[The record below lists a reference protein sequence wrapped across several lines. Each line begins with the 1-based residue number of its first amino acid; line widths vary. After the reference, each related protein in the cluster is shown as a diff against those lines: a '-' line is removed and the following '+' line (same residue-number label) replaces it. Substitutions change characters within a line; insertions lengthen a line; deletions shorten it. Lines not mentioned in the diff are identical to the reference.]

1 MKPLNKDL
9 IREIKKNFP
18 RFISIVL
25 LVGLGVMVLVGLAAT
40 GPLMRFNLEK
50 KLDQAQ
56 MYDLFL
62 SNSLGLEDQ
71 DIKQIAQLEDLEDV
85 EFRYS
90 VNRDVLGTNDAI
102 HILSLTQKWAKPLL
116 IQGRLPSQSGE
127 LALDR
132 DYAAKKKMKIGDSIS
147 FKEVKNKYDL
157 GKEEKPMVRDDF
169 VLVGLVDSAEYLQ
182 TIHKGNQEDGTALE
196 GFAYVSPN
204 DFKLDNPTDALI
216 GLKGARSL
224 KTDSKDYR
232 NLVLAGRQNLEDLFS
247 RRPKDRLEAMK
258 EDAQDQIQEGEE
270 DLQSGKDKLQAAQD
284 KLTSARQELAQGEK
298 DYQKGQKTFKE
309 EIAKGQGKIQKG
321 QKDLDQG
328 EKDLLANK
336 NKLDDGE
343 KKLKD
348 SEKILAEKEADY
360 QAGRDKYLMGL
371 EQYRQGLDRI
381 KTEEDRL
388 IQGKKDLE
396 ENQAK
401 LAQGQRDYQEGLAKL
416 QGAQGEIQK
425 NEESLK
431 QARQALDQ
439 GRESL
444 AREKEKLDQAQG
456 AIDLGRSQVQKAK
469 DAAQNAV
476 QGLEKSLADKKSQLA
491 ALEAS
496 GGDPAEI
503 ARLKGEIQAGQVALD
518 QAQKALVLANQAL
531 ANYEKQIADQ
541 QKQVDQGRAK
551 WQEGKKT
558 LDQKEALYQEGL
570 KKLNQGKEELEYNKG
585 RIKASKDQLDQGLA
599 QLGQGRKKLQD
610 GQRQLDQ
617 GKSKLEDSQKT
628 LEDAKESLDQGR
640 VKLDQ
645 GKKDLDQGRGDLEKG
660 KIQYA
665 QGLEKVQGA
674 RDQLDQARRTL
685 DQERQKGQ
693 DRLNAT
699 KKDLATG
706 REKIRKGQKDYD
718 EKAQEAQKDF
728 DQAELDIK
736 DAKELMTLLKR
747 PMYTIYSRLSN
758 PGIFNYMGYADSMDA
773 LVKLFP
779 LFFFAISMLVSLT
792 TMTRMVEE
800 HRNYMGT
807 LKALGFEKNQIAKK
821 FYLYGLLAAIV
832 GGVFGALLGNFFIT
846 PLIGNAYSTGTIV
859 YPLEVKAYGWVIF
872 FSILVGLA
880 CTGLVAYIITKR
892 SLKESAASLM
902 RPKPP
907 AKGNRIFL
915 EAIKPL
921 WSRMTFLQKV
931 TARNIFRYKMRML
944 MTLAGV
950 MGCMALL
957 VLGFGI
963 YSAVFKLVDIQF
975 NDLATYDMILIH
987 ERALSR
993 DSYDKMMDRLGQDP
1007 QIKNKVPVKLSTM
1020 TMETKKQGTRTISL
1034 IASQEKDFNDLIRL
1048 RKPRGQGLT
1057 LPDRGALVTE
1067 KLAREEGLKKGSDL
1081 LVQDQEGLY
1090 RKIRIAGVVENYA
1103 GHYLY
1108 MTGDY
1113 YSQVMEEDYRDNGY
1127 LVSLKDQSPQGKKDF
1142 IQDYQGYKAVLSI
1155 ASFDQVKGMVENL
1168 VGSLNVVVGVILV
1181 LSATLALVVLYN
1193 LTNINIEER
1202 IQELSTI
1209 KVLGFYPREVTAYV
1223 YRETWALTFI
1233 GIFLGG
1239 FVGKLLH
1246 WGVLQVVVP
1255 DDAMLYPVLTWW
1267 NFLLPA
1273 AITLFIS
1280 FLVMV
1285 LVHNYLKKVDMVEA
1299 LKGVE

>member
-9 IREIKKNFP
+9 VREIKKNFP
-18 RFISIVL
+18 RFVSIVL
-25 LVGLGVMVLVGLAAT
+25 LVGLGVMVLVGLAAA

-50 KLDQAQ
+50 KLDQAG

-62 SNSLGLEDQ
+62 SNPLGLEDQ
-71 DIKQIAQLEDLEDV
+71 DIEQIARLKGMEDV

-90 VNRDVLGTNDAI
+90 LNRNIRGTNDAI
-102 HILSLTQKWAKPLL
+102 HLLSLTKKWAKPLL
-116 IQGRLPSQSGE
+116 IQGRLPAKSGE

-132 DYAAKKKMKIGDSIS
+132 DYAAKKKIKIGDSIS
-147 FKEVKNKYDL
+147 FKDVKNKYDL
-157 GKEEKPMVRDDF
+157 GQEERPMVRDDF

-196 GFAYVSPN
+196 GFAYVSPD
-204 DFKLDNPTDALI
+204 DFKLDEPTDALI

-224 KTDSKDYR
+224 KTDSKDYQ
-232 NLVLAGRQNLEDLFS
+232 NLVLAGRKNLEDLFS
-247 RRPKDRLEAMK
+247 QRPKARLEAMK
-258 EDAQDQIQEGEE
+258 SEAQDKIKKGED

-284 KLTSARQELAQGEK
+284 KLKAARKKLAQGEK
-298 DYQKGQKTFKE
+298 DYQKGQKTLRE

-348 SEKILAEKEADY
+348 SEKVLAEKEADY
-360 QAGRDKYLMGL
+360 QAGREKYTRGL
-371 EQYRQGLDRI
+371 EEYQEGLDRI
-381 KTEEDRL
+381 KTEEGRL

-401 LAQGQRDYQEGLAKL
+401 LSQGQKDYQEGLAKL
-416 QGAQGEIQK
+416 QAAQGEIQK
-425 NEESLK
+425 NEETLK
-431 QARQALDQ
+431 QARQVLDQ

-444 AREKEKLDQAQG
+444 AKEKEKLDQAQG
-456 AIDLGRSQVQKAK
+456 DIDQGRKQVQETVKS
-469 DAAQNAV
+469 
-476 QGLEKSLADKKSQLA
+476 LEKSLADKKSQLA

-496 GGDPAEI
+496 GEDQDKI
-503 ARLKGEIQAGQVALD
+503 AQLKGEIQVQEGAL
-518 QAQKALVLANQAL
+518 AAAKQAL
-531 ANYEKQIADQ
+531 ANYDKQVADQ
-541 QKQVDQGRAK
+541 QRRVDQGRAQ

-558 LDQKEALYQEGL
+558 LDQKEALYQDGL
-570 KKLNQGKEELEYNKG
+570 KKLNKGKEELDYNQG
-585 RIKASKDQLDQGLA
+585 RLRDSKAQLDQGLA
-599 QLGQGRKKLQD
+599 QLDQGRKKLQD

-617 GKSKLEDSQKT
+617 GKAKLEDSQKT
-628 LEDAKESLDQGR
+628 LKDAKETLDQGR
-640 VKLDQ
+640 AKLDQ
-645 GKKDLDQGRGDLEKG
+645 GKKDLDQGREDLEKG
-660 KIQYA
+660 KSQYA
-665 QGLEKVQGA
+665 QGLEKFQGA
-674 RDQLDQARRTL
+674 KAQLDQARKTL
-685 DQERQKGQ
+685 DQEKRKGQ
-693 DRLNAT
+693 DRLNAA
-699 KKDLATG
+699 KKDLDTG
-706 REKIRKGQKDYD
+706 RAKLKKGQRDYD

-728 DQAELDIK
+728 DQAEVDIRNAK
-736 DAKELMTLLKR
+736 DLMTLLKR

-807 LKALGFEKNQIAKK
+807 LKALGFQRNQIAQK

-832 GGVFGALLGNFFIT
+832 GGIFGAILGNFFIT

-859 YPLEVKAYGWVIF
+859 YPLEVKAYAWVIF
-872 FSILVGLA
+872 SSILVGLA
-880 CTGLVAYIITKR
+880 CTGLVAYIITRR

-907 AKGNRIFL
+907 AQGNRIFL
-915 EAIKPL
+915 ENFKAL

-931 TARNIFRYKMRML
+931 TARNIFRYKIRML

-950 MGCMALL
+950 TGCMALL

-963 YSAVFKLVDIQF
+963 HTAVFKLVDIQF
-975 NDLATYDMILIH
+975 KDLATYDMILIH
-987 ERALSR
+987 ERLLSR
-993 DSYDKMMDRLGQDP
+993 ESYDKMMDRLGKDP

-1034 IASQEKDFNDLIRL
+1034 MASQDKNFNGLIHLKR
-1048 RKPRGQGLT
+1048 PRGQDLT
-1057 LPDRGALVTE
+1057 LPDKGALVTE
-1067 KLAREEGLKKGSDL
+1067 KLAREEGLKKGSILQVKDR
-1081 LVQDQEGLY
+1081 EGIS

-1113 YSQVMEEDYRDNGY
+1113 YSQVMGEDYRDNGY
-1127 LVSLKDQSPQGKKDF
+1127 LISLKDQSPQGKKDF

-1155 ASFDQVKGMVENL
+1155 SSFDQIKGMVENM
-1168 VGSLNVVVGVILV
+1168 VDSLNVVVGVILV
-1181 LSATLALVVLYN
+1181 VSATLALVVLYD

-1202 IQELSTI
+1202 LQELSTI

-1273 AITLFIS
+1273 AITLLIS

>member
-9 IREIKKNFP
+9 VREIKKNFP
-18 RFISIVL
+18 RFVSIVL
-25 LVGLGVMVLVGLAAT
+25 LVGLGVMVLVGLAAA

-50 KLDQAQ
+50 KLDQAG

-62 SNSLGLEDQ
+62 SNPLGLEDQ
-71 DIKQIAQLEDLEDV
+71 DIEQIAQLKGMEDV

-90 VNRDVLGTNDAI
+90 LNRNIRGTNDAI
-102 HILSLTQKWAKPLL
+102 HLLSLTKKWAKPLL
-116 IQGRLPSQSGE
+116 IQGRLPSKSGE

-132 DYAAKKKMKIGDSIS
+132 DYAVKKKIKIGDSIS
-147 FKEVKNKYDL
+147 FKDVKNKYDL
-157 GKEEKPMVRDDF
+157 GQEERPMVRDDF

-196 GFAYVSPN
+196 GFAYVSPD
-204 DFKLDNPTDALI
+204 DFKLDEPTDALI
-216 GLKGARSL
+216 GLKGARAL
-224 KTDSKDYR
+224 KTDSKDYQ
-232 NLVLAGRQNLEDLFS
+232 NLVLAGRKNLEDLFS
-247 RRPKDRLEAMK
+247 QRPKARLEAMK
-258 EDAQDQIQEGEE
+258 SEAQDKIKKGED

-284 KLTSARQELAQGEK
+284 KLKTARKKLAQGEK
-298 DYQKGQKTFKE
+298 DYQKGQKTLRE

-348 SEKILAEKEADY
+348 SEKVLAEKEADY
-360 QAGRDKYLMGL
+360 QAGREKYTRGL
-371 EQYRQGLDRI
+371 EEYQEGLDRI
-381 KTEEDRL
+381 KTEEGRL
-388 IQGKKDLE
+388 AQGKKDLE

-401 LAQGQRDYQEGLAKL
+401 LSQGQKDYQEGLAKL
-416 QGAQGEIQK
+416 QAAQGEIQK
-425 NEESLK
+425 NEETLR

-439 GRESL
+439 AQEDIDQGR
-444 AREKEKLDQAQG
+444 K
-456 AIDLGRSQVQKAK
+456 QVQETVKS
-469 DAAQNAV
+469 
-476 QGLEKSLADKKSQLA
+476 LEKSLADKKSQLA

-496 GGDPAEI
+496 GGDPDQI
-503 ARLKGEIQAGQVALD
+503 AQLKGEIQGQEGAL
-518 QAQKALVLANQAL
+518 AAAKQAL
-531 ANYEKQIADQ
+531 ANYDKQVADQ
-541 QKQVDQGRAK
+541 QRR
-551 WQEGKKT
+551 

-570 KKLNQGKEELEYNKG
+570 KKLNQGKEELDYNQG
-585 RIKASKDQLDQGLA
+585 RLRDSKAQLDQGLA
-599 QLGQGRKKLQD
+599 QLDQGRKKLQD

-617 GKSKLEDSQKT
+617 GKAKLEDSQKT
-628 LEDAKESLDQGR
+628 LKDAKETLDQGR
-640 VKLDQ
+640 AKLDQ
-645 GKKDLDQGRGDLEKG
+645 GKKDLDQGREDLEKG
-660 KIQYA
+660 KSQYA
-665 QGLEKVQGA
+665 QGLEKFQGA
-674 RDQLDQARRTL
+674 KDQLDQARKTL
-685 DQERQKGQ
+685 DQEKRKGQ
-693 DRLNAT
+693 DRLSAA
-699 KKDLATG
+699 KKDLDTG
-706 REKIRKGQKDYD
+706 RSKLKKGQRDYD

-728 DQAELDIK
+728 DQAEVDIRNAK
-736 DAKELMTLLKR
+736 DLMTLLKR

-807 LKALGFEKNQIAKK
+807 LKALGFQRNQIAQK

-832 GGVFGALLGNFFIT
+832 GGIFGAILGNFFIT

-859 YPLEVKAYGWVIF
+859 YPLEVKAYAWVILS
-872 FSILVGLA
+872 SILVGLA
-880 CTGLVAYIITKR
+880 CTGLVAYIITRR

-907 AKGNRIFL
+907 AQGNRIFL
-915 EAIKPL
+915 ENFKAL

-931 TARNIFRYKMRML
+931 TARNIFRYKIRML

-950 MGCMALL
+950 TGCMALL

-963 YSAVFKLVDIQF
+963 HTAVFKLVDIQF
-975 NDLATYDMILIH
+975 KDLATYDMILIH
-987 ERALSR
+987 ERLLSR
-993 DSYDKMMDRLGQDP
+993 ESYDKMMDRLGKDP
-1007 QIKNKVPVKLSTM
+1007 QIKNKVPVKLATM

-1034 IASQEKDFNDLIRL
+1034 MASQDKNFNGLIHLKR
-1048 RKPRGQGLT
+1048 PRGQDLT
-1057 LPDRGALVTE
+1057 LPDKGALVTE
-1067 KLAREEGLKKGSDL
+1067 KLAQEEGLKKGSILQVKDR
-1081 LVQDQEGLY
+1081 EGIS

-1113 YSQVMEEDYRDNGY
+1113 YSQVMGEDYRDNGY
-1127 LVSLKDQSPQGKKDF
+1127 LISLKNQSPQGKKDF

-1155 ASFDQVKGMVENL
+1155 SSFDQIKGMVENM
-1168 VGSLNVVVGVILV
+1168 VDSLNVVVGVILV
-1181 LSATLALVVLYN
+1181 VSATLALVVLYD

-1202 IQELSTI
+1202 LQELSTI

-1223 YRETWALTFI
+1223 YRETWALTLI

-1273 AITLFIS
+1273 AITLLIS

>member
-9 IREIKKNFP
+9 VREIKKNFP
-18 RFISIVL
+18 RFVSIVL
-25 LVGLGVMVLVGLAAT
+25 LVGLGVMVLVGLAAA

-50 KLDQAQ
+50 KLDQAG

-62 SNSLGLEDQ
+62 SNPLGLEDQ
-71 DIKQIAQLEDLEDV
+71 DIEQIAQLKGMEDV

-90 VNRDVLGTNDAI
+90 LNRNIRGTNDAI
-102 HILSLTQKWAKPLL
+102 HLLSLTKKWAKPLL
-116 IQGRLPSQSGE
+116 IQGRLPSKSGE

-132 DYAAKKKMKIGDSIS
+132 DYATKKKIKIGDSIS
-147 FKEVKNKYDL
+147 FKDVKNKYDL
-157 GKEEKPMVRDDF
+157 GQEERPMVRDDF

-196 GFAYVSPN
+196 GFAYVSPD
-204 DFKLDNPTDALI
+204 DFKLDEPTDALI

-232 NLVLAGRQNLEDLFS
+232 NLVLAGRKNLEDLFS
-247 RRPKDRLEAMK
+247 QRPKARLEAMK
-258 EDAQDQIQEGEE
+258 SEAQDKIKKGED

-284 KLTSARQELAQGEK
+284 KLKAARKKLAQGEK
-298 DYQKGQKTFKE
+298 DYQKGQKTLRE

-343 KKLKD
+343 RKLKD
-348 SEKILAEKEADY
+348 SEKVLAEKEADY
-360 QAGRDKYLMGL
+360 QAGREKYTRGL
-371 EQYRQGLDRI
+371 EEYQEGLDRI
-381 KTEEDRL
+381 KTEEGRL

-401 LAQGQRDYQEGLAKL
+401 LSQGQKDYQEGLAKL
-416 QGAQGEIQK
+416 QAAQGEIQK
-425 NEESLK
+425 NEETLK
-431 QARQALDQ
+431 QARQDLDQ
-439 GRESL
+439 GKADLDRK
-444 AREKEKLDQAQG
+444 KEELDQAQG
-456 AIDLGRSQVQKAK
+456 DIDQGRRPLQGAK
-469 DAAQNAV
+469 DQASQAV
-476 QGLEKSLADKKSQLA
+476 VKALADLQ
-491 ALEAS
+491 AS
-496 GGDPAEI
+496 PDTNPEEI
-503 ARLKGEIQAGQVALD
+503 ARLKREVETAKEAL
-518 QAQKALVLANQAL
+518 AKANQDLEA
-531 ANYEKQIADQ
+531 YEKQVAP
-541 QKQVDQGRAK
+541 KQAEVDLGK
-551 WQEGKKT
+551 KKLEEGKKT
-558 LDQKEALYQEGL
+558 LTQEEAKYRLGL
-570 KKLNQGKEELEYNKG
+570 KQLNQGKEELERNKG
-585 RIKASKDQLDQGLA
+585 QLQGAKKQLEDGFSELNKGKA
-599 QLGQGRKKLQD
+599 KLQD

-617 GKSKLEDSQKT
+617 GKAKLEDSQKT
-628 LEDAKESLDQGR
+628 LKDAKETLDQGR
-640 VKLDQ
+640 AKLDQ
-645 GKKDLDQGRGDLEKG
+645 GKKDLDQGREDLEKG
-660 KIQYA
+660 KSQYA
-665 QGLEKVQGA
+665 QGLEKFQGA
-674 RDQLDQARRTL
+674 KAQLDQARKTL
-685 DQERQKGQ
+685 DQEKRKGQ
-693 DRLNAT
+693 DRLNAA
-699 KKDLATG
+699 KKDLDTG
-706 REKIRKGQKDYD
+706 RSKLKKGQRDYD

-728 DQAELDIK
+728 DQAEVDIRNAK
-736 DAKELMTLLKR
+736 DLMTLLKR

-807 LKALGFEKNQIAKK
+807 LKALGFQRNQIAQK

-832 GGVFGALLGNFFIT
+832 GGIFGAILGNFFIT

-859 YPLEVKAYGWVIF
+859 YPLEVKAYAWVILS
-872 FSILVGLA
+872 SILVGLA
-880 CTGLVAYIITKR
+880 CTGLVAYIITRR

-907 AKGNRIFL
+907 AQGNRIFL
-915 EAIKPL
+915 ENFKAL

-931 TARNIFRYKMRML
+931 TARNIFRYKIRML

-950 MGCMALL
+950 TGCMALL

-963 YSAVFKLVDIQF
+963 HTAVFKLVDIQF
-975 NDLATYDMILIH
+975 KDLATYDMILIH
-987 ERALSR
+987 ERLLSR
-993 DSYDKMMDRLGQDP
+993 ESYDKMMDRLGQDP

-1034 IASQEKDFNDLIRL
+1034 MASQDKNFNGLIHLKR
-1048 RKPRGQGLT
+1048 PRGQDLT
-1057 LPDRGALVTE
+1057 LPDKGALVTE
-1067 KLAREEGLKKGSDL
+1067 KLAREEGLKKGSILQVKDR
-1081 LVQDQEGLY
+1081 EGIS

-1108 MTGDY
+1108 MTGNY

-1127 LVSLKDQSPQGKKDF
+1127 LISLKDQSPQGKKDF

-1155 ASFDQVKGMVENL
+1155 SSFDQIKGMVENM
-1168 VGSLNVVVGVILV
+1168 VDSLNVVVGVILV
-1181 LSATLALVVLYN
+1181 VSATLALVVLYD

-1202 IQELSTI
+1202 LQELSTI

-1223 YRETWALTFI
+1223 YRETWALTLI

-1273 AITLFIS
+1273 AITLLIS

>member
-9 IREIKKNFP
+9 VREIKKNFP
-18 RFISIVL
+18 RFVSIVL
-25 LVGLGVMVLVGLAAT
+25 LVGLGVMVLVGLAAA

-50 KLDQAQ
+50 KLDQAG

-62 SNSLGLEDQ
+62 SNPLGLEDQ
-71 DIKQIAQLEDLEDV
+71 DIEQIAQLKGMEDV

-90 VNRDVLGTNDAI
+90 LNRNIRGTNDAI
-102 HILSLTQKWAKPLL
+102 HLLSLTKKWAKPLL
-116 IQGRLPSQSGE
+116 IQGRLPSKSGE

-132 DYAAKKKMKIGDSIS
+132 DYAAKKKIKIGDSIS
-147 FKEVKNKYDL
+147 FKDVKNKYDL
-157 GKEEKPMVRDDF
+157 GQEERPMVRDDF

-196 GFAYVSPN
+196 GFAYVSPE
-204 DFKLDNPTDALI
+204 DFKLDEPTDALI
-216 GLKGARSL
+216 GLKGARAL
-224 KTDSKDYR
+224 KTDSKNYR
-232 NLVLAGRQNLEDLFS
+232 NLVLASRKNLEDLFS
-247 RRPKDRLEAMK
+247 QRPKARLEAMK
-258 EDAQDQIQEGEE
+258 SEAQDKIKKGED

-284 KLTSARQELAQGEK
+284 KLKAARKKLAQGEK
-298 DYQKGQKTFKE
+298 DYQKGQKTLRE

-348 SEKILAEKEADY
+348 SEKVLAEKEADY
-360 QAGRDKYLMGL
+360 QAGQEKYTRGL
-371 EQYRQGLDRI
+371 EEYQEGLDRI
-381 KTEEDRL
+381 KTEEGRL

-401 LAQGQRDYQEGLAKL
+401 LAQGQKDYQEGLAKL
-416 QGAQGEIQK
+416 QAAQGEIQK
-425 NEESLK
+425 KEESLR

-439 GRESL
+439 
-444 AREKEKLDQAQG
+444 AQG
-456 AIDLGRSQVQKAK
+456 DIDQGRKQVQETVKS
-469 DAAQNAV
+469 
-476 QGLEKSLADKKSQLA
+476 LENSLADKKSQLA
-491 ALEAS
+491 ALKAS
-496 GGDPAEI
+496 GEDPVKI
-503 ARLKGEIQAGQVALD
+503 AKLEGEIQGQEGD
-518 QAQKALVLANQAL
+518 LAAAKQAL
-531 ANYEKQIADQ
+531 ANYDKQVADQ
-541 QKQVDQGRAK
+541 QRR
-551 WQEGKKT
+551 
-558 LDQKEALYQEGL
+558 LDQKEALYQDGL
-570 KKLNQGKEELEYNKG
+570 KKLNKGKEELDYNQG
-585 RIKASKDQLDQGLA
+585 RLRDSKAQLDQGLA
-599 QLGQGRKKLQD
+599 QLDQGRKKLQD

-617 GKSKLEDSQKT
+617 GKAKLEDSQKT
-628 LEDAKESLDQGR
+628 LKDAKETLDQGR
-640 VKLDQ
+640 AKLDQ
-645 GKKDLDQGRGDLEKG
+645 GKKDLDQGREDLEKG
-660 KIQYA
+660 KSQYA
-665 QGLEKVQGA
+665 QGLEKFQGA
-674 RDQLDQARRTL
+674 KAQLDQARKTL
-685 DQERQKGQ
+685 DQEKRKGQ
-693 DRLNAT
+693 DRLNAA
-699 KKDLATG
+699 KKDLDTG
-706 REKIRKGQKDYD
+706 RSKLKKGQRDYD

-728 DQAELDIK
+728 DQAEVDIRNAK
-736 DAKELMTLLKR
+736 DLMTLLKR

-807 LKALGFEKNQIAKK
+807 LKALGFQRNQIAQK

-832 GGVFGALLGNFFIT
+832 GGIFGAILGNFFIT

-859 YPLEVKAYGWVIF
+859 YPLEVKAYAWVILS
-872 FSILVGLA
+872 SILVGLA
-880 CTGLVAYIITKR
+880 CTGLVAYIITRR

-907 AKGNRIFL
+907 AQGNRIFL
-915 EAIKPL
+915 ENFKAL

-931 TARNIFRYKMRML
+931 TARNIFRYKIRML

-950 MGCMALL
+950 TGCMALL

-963 YSAVFKLVDIQF
+963 HTAVFKLVDIQF
-975 NDLATYDMILIH
+975 KDLATYDMILIH
-987 ERALSR
+987 ERLLSR
-993 DSYDKMMDRLGQDP
+993 ESYDKMMDRLGQDP

-1034 IASQEKDFNDLIRL
+1034 MASQDKNFNGLIHLKR
-1048 RKPRGQGLT
+1048 PRGQDLT
-1057 LPDRGALVTE
+1057 LPDKGALITE
-1067 KLAREEGLKKGSDL
+1067 KLAREEGLKRGSILQVKDR
-1081 LVQDQEGLY
+1081 EGIS

-1108 MTGDY
+1108 MTGNY

-1127 LVSLKDQSPQGKKDF
+1127 LISLKNQSPQGKKDF

-1155 ASFDQVKGMVENL
+1155 SSFDQIKGMVENM
-1168 VGSLNVVVGVILV
+1168 VDSLNVVVGVILV
-1181 LSATLALVVLYN
+1181 VSATLALVVLYD

-1202 IQELSTI
+1202 LQELSTI

-1223 YRETWALTFI
+1223 YRETWALTLI

-1273 AITLFIS
+1273 AITLLIS

>member
-9 IREIKKNFP
+9 VREIKKNFP
-18 RFISIVL
+18 RFVSIVL
-25 LVGLGVMVLVGLAAT
+25 LVGLGVMVLVGLAAA

-50 KLDQAQ
+50 KLDQAG

-62 SNSLGLEDQ
+62 SNPLGLEDQ
-71 DIKQIAQLEDLEDV
+71 DIEQIAQLKGMEDV

-90 VNRDVLGTNDAI
+90 LNRNIRGTNDAI
-102 HILSLTQKWAKPLL
+102 HLLSLTKKWAKPLL
-116 IQGRLPSQSGE
+116 IQGRLPSKSGE

-132 DYAAKKKMKIGDSIS
+132 DYAVKKKIKIGDSIS
-147 FKEVKNKYDL
+147 FKDVKNKYDL
-157 GKEEKPMVRDDF
+157 GQEERPMVRDDF

-196 GFAYVSPN
+196 GFAYVSPD
-204 DFKLDNPTDALI
+204 DFKLDEPTDALI
-216 GLKGARSL
+216 GLKGARAL
-224 KTDSKDYR
+224 KTDSKGYQ
-232 NLVLAGRQNLEDLFS
+232 NLVLAGRKNLEDLFS
-247 RRPKDRLEAMK
+247 QRPKARLEAMK
-258 EDAQDQIQEGEE
+258 SEAQDKIKKGED

-284 KLTSARQELAQGEK
+284 KLKTARKKLAQGEK
-298 DYQKGQKTFKE
+298 DYQKGQKTLRE

-348 SEKILAEKEADY
+348 SEKVLAEKEADY
-360 QAGRDKYLMGL
+360 QAGREKYTRGL
-371 EQYRQGLDRI
+371 EEYQEGLDRI
-381 KTEEDRL
+381 KTEEGRL
-388 IQGKKDLE
+388 AQGKKDLE

-401 LAQGQRDYQEGLAKL
+401 LSQGQKDYQEGLAKL
-416 QGAQGEIQK
+416 QAAQGEIQK
-425 NEESLK
+425 NEETLK

-439 GRESL
+439 GKADLDRK
-444 AREKEKLDQAQG
+444 KEELDQVQG
-456 AIDLGRSQVQKAK
+456 AIDQGRKQVTGAK
-469 DAAQNAV
+469 DQASQAV
-476 QGLEKSLADKKSQLA
+476 AKGEE
-491 ALEAS
+491 ALLKAS
-496 GGDPAEI
+496 PDTNPEEI
-503 ARLKGEIQAGQVALD
+503 ARLKREVEAAKDAL
-518 QAQKALVLANQAL
+518 AKANQAL
-531 ANYEKQIADQ
+531 EAYEKQVAP
-541 QKQVDQGRAK
+541 KQAEVDLGK
-551 WQEGKKT
+551 KKLEEGKKT
-558 LDQKEALYQEGL
+558 LDQEEAKYRLGL
-570 KKLNQGKEELEYNKG
+570 KQLNQGKEELERNKG
-585 RIKASKDQLDQGLA
+585 QLQGAKKQLEDGFSELNKGKA
-599 QLGQGRKKLQD
+599 KLQD

-617 GKSKLEDSQKT
+617 GKAKLEDSQKT
-628 LEDAKESLDQGR
+628 LKDAKETLDQGR
-640 VKLDQ
+640 AKLDQ
-645 GKKDLDQGRGDLEKG
+645 GKKDLDQGREDLEKG
-660 KIQYA
+660 KSQYA
-665 QGLEKVQGA
+665 QGLEKFQGA
-674 RDQLDQARRTL
+674 KDQLDQARKTL
-685 DQERQKGQ
+685 DQEKRKGQ
-693 DRLNAT
+693 DRLSAA
-699 KKDLATG
+699 KKDLDTG
-706 REKIRKGQKDYD
+706 RSKLKKGQRDYD
-718 EKAQEAQKDF
+718 EKGQEAQKDF
-728 DQAELDIK
+728 DQAEVDIRNAK
-736 DAKELMTLLKR
+736 DLMTLLKR

-807 LKALGFEKNQIAKK
+807 LKALGFQRNQIAQK

-832 GGVFGALLGNFFIT
+832 GGIFGAILGNFFIT

-859 YPLEVKAYGWVIF
+859 YPLEVKAYVWVILS
-872 FSILVGLA
+872 SILVGLA
-880 CTGLVAYIITKR
+880 CTGLVAYIITRR

-907 AKGNRIFL
+907 AQGNRIFL
-915 EAIKPL
+915 ENFKAL

-931 TARNIFRYKMRML
+931 TARNIFRYKIRML

-950 MGCMALL
+950 TGCMALL

-963 YSAVFKLVDIQF
+963 HTAVFKLVDIQF
-975 NDLATYDMILIH
+975 KDLATYDMILIH
-987 ERALSR
+987 ERLLSR
-993 DSYDKMMDRLGQDP
+993 ESYDKMMDRLGQDP

-1034 IASQEKDFNDLIRL
+1034 MASQDKNFNGLIHLKR
-1048 RKPRGQGLT
+1048 PRGQDLT
-1057 LPDRGALVTE
+1057 LPDKGALVTE
-1067 KLAREEGLKKGSDL
+1067 KLAREEGLKKGSILQVKDR
-1081 LVQDQEGLY
+1081 EGIS

-1113 YSQVMEEDYRDNGY
+1113 YSQVMGEDYRDNGY
-1127 LVSLKDQSPQGKKDF
+1127 LISLKDQSPQGKKDF

-1155 ASFDQVKGMVENL
+1155 SSFDQIKGMVENM
-1168 VGSLNVVVGVILV
+1168 VDSLNVVVGVILV
-1181 LSATLALVVLYN
+1181 VSATLALVVLYD

-1202 IQELSTI
+1202 LQELSTI

-1273 AITLFIS
+1273 AITLLIS

>member
-9 IREIKKNFP
+9 VREIKKNFP
-18 RFISIVL
+18 RFVSIVL
-25 LVGLGVMVLVGLAAT
+25 LVGLGVMVLVGLAAA

-50 KLDQAQ
+50 KLDQAG

-62 SNSLGLEDQ
+62 SNPLGLEDQ
-71 DIKQIAQLEDLEDV
+71 DIEQIAQLKGMEDV

-90 VNRDVLGTNDAI
+90 LNRNIQGTNDAI
-102 HILSLTQKWAKPLL
+102 HLLSLTKKWAKPLL
-116 IQGRLPSQSGE
+116 IQGRLPAKSGE

-132 DYAAKKKMKIGDSIS
+132 DYAAKKKIKIGDSIS
-147 FKEVKNKYDL
+147 FKDVKNKYDL
-157 GKEEKPMVRDDF
+157 GQEERPMVRDDF

-196 GFAYVSPN
+196 GFAYVSPD
-204 DFKLDNPTDALI
+204 DFKLDEPTDALI

-224 KTDSKDYR
+224 KTDSKNYR
-232 NLVLAGRQNLEDLFS
+232 NLVLAGRKNLEDLFS
-247 RRPKDRLEAMK
+247 QRPKARLEAMK
-258 EDAQDQIQEGEE
+258 SEAQDKIKKGED

-284 KLTSARQELAQGEK
+284 KLKTARKKLA
-298 DYQKGQKTFKE
+298 
-309 EIAKGQGKIQKG
+309 
-321 QKDLDQG
+321 QG

-348 SEKILAEKEADY
+348 SEKVLAEKEADY
-360 QAGRDKYLMGL
+360 QAGREKYTRGL
-371 EQYRQGLDRI
+371 EEYQEGLDRI
-381 KTEEDRL
+381 KTEEGRL
-388 IQGKKDLE
+388 AQGKKDLE

-401 LAQGQRDYQEGLAKL
+401 LSQGQKDYQEGLAKL
-416 QGAQGEIQK
+416 QAAQGEIQK
-425 NEESLK
+425 NEETLK

-439 GRESL
+439 GKESL
-444 AREKEKLDQAQG
+444 AQEKEKLDQAQG
-456 AIDLGRSQVQKAK
+456 AIDQGRKQVTETVKS
-469 DAAQNAV
+469 
-476 QGLEKSLADKKSQLA
+476 LEKSLADKKSQLA

-496 GGDPAEI
+496 GGDPDQI
-503 ARLKGEIQAGQVALD
+503 AQLKGEIQGQEGAL
-518 QAQKALVLANQAL
+518 AAAKQAL
-531 ANYEKQIADQ
+531 ANYDKQVADQ
-541 QKQVDQGRAK
+541 QRQVDQGRAQ
-551 WQEGKKT
+551 WQEGKKA
-558 LDQKEALYQEGL
+558 LDQKEALYQDGL
-570 KKLNQGKEELEYNKG
+570 KKLNKGKEELDYNQG
-585 RIKASKDQLDQGLA
+585 RLRDSKAQLDQGLA
-599 QLGQGRKKLQD
+599 QLDQGRKKLQD

-617 GKSKLEDSQKT
+617 GKAKLEDSQKT
-628 LEDAKESLDQGR
+628 LKDAKETLDQGR
-640 VKLDQ
+640 AKLDQ
-645 GKKDLDQGRGDLEKG
+645 GKRDLDQGREDLEKG
-660 KIQYA
+660 KSQYA
-665 QGLEKVQGA
+665 QGLEKFQGA
-674 RDQLDQARRTL
+674 KDQLGQARKTL
-685 DQERQKGQ
+685 DQEKRKGQ
-693 DRLNAT
+693 DRLNAA
-699 KKDLATG
+699 KKDLDTG
-706 REKIRKGQKDYD
+706 RSKLKKGQRDYD

-728 DQAELDIK
+728 DQAEVDIRNAK
-736 DAKELMTLLKR
+736 DLMTLLKR

-807 LKALGFEKNQIAKK
+807 LKALGFQRNQIAQK

-832 GGVFGALLGNFFIT
+832 GGIFGAILGNFFIT

-859 YPLEVKAYGWVIF
+859 YPLEVKAYAWVILS
-872 FSILVGLA
+872 SILVGLA
-880 CTGLVAYIITKR
+880 CTGLVAYIITRR

-907 AKGNRIFL
+907 AQGNRIFL
-915 EAIKPL
+915 ENFKAL

-931 TARNIFRYKMRML
+931 TARNIFRYKIRML

-950 MGCMALL
+950 TGCMALL

-963 YSAVFKLVDIQF
+963 HTAVFKLVDIQF
-975 NDLATYDMILIH
+975 KDLATYDMILIH
-987 ERALSR
+987 ERLLSR
-993 DSYDKMMDRLGQDP
+993 ESYDKMMDRLGQDP

-1034 IASQEKDFNDLIRL
+1034 MASQDKNFNGLIHLKR
-1048 RKPRGQGLT
+1048 PRGQDLT
-1057 LPDRGALVTE
+1057 LPDKGALVTE
-1067 KLAREEGLKKGSDL
+1067 KLAREEGLKKGSILQVKDR
-1081 LVQDQEGLY
+1081 EGIS

-1113 YSQVMEEDYRDNGY
+1113 YSQVMGEDYRDNGY
-1127 LVSLKDQSPQGKKDF
+1127 LISLKNQSPQGKKDF

-1155 ASFDQVKGMVENL
+1155 SSFDQIKGMVENM
-1168 VGSLNVVVGVILV
+1168 VDSLNVVVGVILV
-1181 LSATLALVVLYN
+1181 VSATLALVVLYD

-1202 IQELSTI
+1202 LQELSTI

-1223 YRETWALTFI
+1223 YRETWALTLI

-1273 AITLFIS
+1273 AITLLIS